1 MFCKIKWL
9 MSASLLSLAFIS
21 CEKKAIDQEDVKS
34 ILSKIEE
41 ANTNNDFKQS
51 YSLINKM
58 DSLYPIDLEV
68 KKKSLELFR
77 VIRKKEAGYIL
88 SYSIDSLEITKN
100 ELENFIKKNNIK
112 FYNDDN
118 NKRIYYPNN
127 LNEIVQNNLIDRM
140 IYPLVDEEAYL
151 WINAVLKST
160 IKNNFD
166 AIKIINKDIWQSQT
180 IKYDDGLNTKSQIFD
195 IWYHRIRFDIK
206 DIEELRNFV
215 SNYDG
220 KTIKIEYLDTPKS
233 ILQYTLDIEKS
244 KAFCSIINLQKL
256 IARRNQLQYEIE
268 RSKKYL
274 ENLDNDT
281 K

>member
-118 NKRIYYPNN
+118 NKRIYYPSN

-140 IYPLVDEEAYL
+140 IYPLVDENAHL

-160 IKNNFD
+160 TKNNFEI
-166 AIKIINKDIWQSQT
+166 IKIINKEIWQSQT

-256 IARRNQLQYEIE
+256 IAKRNQLKYEIE
-268 RSKKYL
+268 RAKKYL
-274 ENLDNDT
+274 ENLDNDA

>member
-21 CEKKAIDQEDVKS
+21 CEKKAIDQEEVKS

-118 NKRIYYPNN
+118 NKRIYYPSN

-140 IYPLVDEEAYL
+140 IYPLVDEEAHL

-160 IKNNFD
+160 TKNNFD

-220 KTIKIEYLDTPKS
+220 KTIKVEYLDGAKN

-256 IARRNQLQYEIE
+256 IAKRNQLKYEIE
-268 RSKKYL
+268 RAKKYL
-274 ENLDNDT
+274 ENLDNDA

>member
-21 CEKKAIDQEDVKS
+21 CEKKAIDQEEIKS
-34 ILSKIEE
+34 ILSEIEE

-118 NKRIYYPNN
+118 NKRIYYPSN

-140 IYPLVDEEAYL
+140 IYPLVDENAHL

-160 IKNNFD
+160 TKNNFEI
-166 AIKIINKDIWQSQT
+166 IKIINKEIWQSQT

-220 KTIKIEYLDTPKS
+220 KTIKVEYLDGAKN

-256 IARRNQLQYEIE
+256 IAKRNQLKYEIE
-268 RSKKYL
+268 RAKKYL
-274 ENLDNDT
+274 ENLDNDA

>member
-1 MFCKIKWL
+1 
-9 MSASLLSLAFIS
+9 
-21 CEKKAIDQEDVKS
+21 
-34 ILSKIEE
+34 
-41 ANTNNDFKQS
+41 
-51 YSLINKM
+51 M

-118 NKRIYYPNN
+118 NKRIYYPSN
-127 LNEIVQNNLIDRM
+127 LNETTQNNLIDRM
-140 IYPLVDEEAYL
+140 IYPLVDEEAHL

-220 KTIKIEYLDTPKS
+220 KTIKVEYLDGAKN

-256 IARRNQLQYEIE
+256 IAKRNQLKYEIE
-268 RSKKYL
+268 RAKKYL
-274 ENLDNDT
+274 ENLDNDA